1 MAKIAVAM
9 SGGVD
14 SSTAAFILKKQGH
27 DIIGVTMKLWVHGD
41 EKNRPGGCPST
52 SLKAVNLSN
61 CPSTSLKAVSLSNCC
76 SLKDVHDAKRV
87 CDNLGIR
94 HYVFNMEKDFK
105 KLVVDSFVKEYLSA
119 RTPNPC
125 IVCNEKIKFD
135 LLLKK
140 ISSLGFDYLATGHYA
155 RVERSRVNGEII
167 YQLKKGKD
175 NDKDQSYF
183 LYRLGQGELSRL
195 KFPLGNMTKKEVRRV
210 ALKNRI
216 PVAQKADS
224 QEICFVRDNYANFI
238 KSYVRKP
245 SRALEPGKVVDK
257 KGKLLGM
264 HKGLI
269 YYTIGQRSGLGISAE
284 KPVYIIKID
293 AASNKIIVGD
303 KKDVY
308 SKKMVVRD
316 ILWTSGASPKFP
328 LKCKVKIRRQH
339 PADHALIT
347 AVKSGLRVQ
356 FGKPQHAIT
365 PGQSAVFYAGNN
377 VLGGGIIQ

>member
-27 DIIGVTMKLWVHGD
+27 DILGVTMKLWVHGD
-41 EKNRPGGCPST
+41 EKSRPGG
-52 SLKAVNLSN
+52 
-61 CPSTSLKAVSLSNCC
+61 CC

-94 HYVFNMEKDFK
+94 HYVFNMGKEFK

-140 ISSLGFDYLATGHYA
+140 TGSLGFDYLATGHYA
-155 RVERSRVNGEII
+155 RVERSRVNGRIVF
-167 YQLKKGKD
+167 QLKKGKD
-175 NDKDQSYF
+175 KDKDQSYF
-183 LYRLGQGELSRL
+183 LYRLGQSELSRL
-195 KFPLGNMTKKEVRRV
+195 KFPLGTLTKKEVRRI
-210 ALKNRI
+210 ALKNSI

-224 QEICFVRDNYANFI
+224 QEICFVRGNYADFI
-238 KSYVRKP
+238 KSCVSKP
-245 SRALEPGKVVDK
+245 SRALKPGAVVDRR
-257 KGKLLGM
+257 GKLLGT

-269 YYTIGQRSGLGISAE
+269 NYTIGQRSGLGISSK
-284 KPVYIIKID
+284 KPLYITKID
-293 AASNKIIVGD
+293 AARNRIIVGD

-308 SKKMVVRD
+308 SKRMILHY
-316 ILWTSGASPKFP
+316 ILWTYGEAPKFP
-328 LKCKVKIRRQH
+328 LNCKVKIRRQH
-339 PADHALIT
+339 PADFALVT
-347 AVKSGLRVQ
+347 PVKNGLQVKFRNA
-356 FGKPQHAIT
+356 QHAIT
-365 PGQSAVFYAGNN
+365 PGQSAVFYAGDT
-377 VLGGGIIQ
+377 VLGGGIIAGQ